1 MPALITHHLFGEEA
15 VSLLPEGIVSNQ
27 EEMLSFL
34 LGNQGPDPLFAC
46 FSTRPDVA
54 RACHQLAHAMHRS
67 QVTEALLALRDAV
80 SHLPERDKTI
90 GRAFALG
97 MLGHYLLDS
106 TAHPF
111 VYAQQNAICEAGVG
125 LENAG
130 GDVHAVIESDID
142 SWLLWAYRHQ
152 TVSEHPVSLNLAR
165 TGRIERVA
173 GAMVAQVSW
182 QVFGLSIPANA
193 YGGAVGDY
201 ELVYRV
207 IDDGSGLRT
216 DAIALVERI
225 FRSHSRAQA
234 LAHHDTTSDAC
245 AAANLSHHEWHDPYT
260 GAPSSESFPD
270 LFFSA
275 LDRWEAMAESY
286 VKGDARALRAVT
298 GKRNYDGEP
307 TSE

>member
-1 MPALITHHLFGEEA
+1 
-15 VSLLPEGIVSNQ
+15 
-27 EEMLSFL
+27 
-34 LGNQGPDPLFAC
+34 
-46 FSTRPDVA
+46 
-54 RACHQLAHAMHRS
+54 
-67 QVTEALLALRDAV
+67 
-80 SHLPERDKTI
+80 
-90 GRAFALG
+90 

-125 LENAG
+125 LEDAG

-173 GAMVAQVSW
+173 GAMVAQVAW